1 MKAFLDGVFAL
12 VAAALLASCGTTPRA
27 PVIERSPEA
36 RPAQTEPVRAATQ
49 PEPVR
54 PVAQPSVEARG
65 DSYTVRRGDTLYGIA
80 LDNGL
85 DYRELALWNGIAD
98 PNVIRE
104 GQVLQLKAPATQEVQ
119 VRPIADVGTVKAQP
133 LPPAAQ
139 TSKPESA
146 PRVEQAPTK
155 PQPAPDASD
164 DKVDWGWPA
173 GGRVLAGFSDPL
185 NKGVDISGKK
195 GEPVFATASGR
206 VVYSGE
212 GLRGYGKL
220 IIVKH
225 NNTYLSAYAH
235 NDAILVKEGQTVT
248 KGQKIGEIG
257 STGTEQTKLHFE
269 IRRLGRPVDPMKYLP
284 ARPS

>member
-1 MKAFLDGVFAL
+1 MKAFVNGVFAL
-12 VAAALLASCGTTPRA
+12 VAVALLASCGTTPRA

-36 RPAQTEPVRAATQ
+36 RPAQAEPARAAKQ

-54 PVAQPSVEARG
+54 PAVQASVEARG
-65 DSYTVRRGDTLYGIA
+65 DSYTVRRGDTLYSIA

-104 GQVLQLKAPATQEVQ
+104 GQVLQLKAPANQEVQ
-119 VRPIADVGTVKAQP
+119 VNPIADAGTVKAQP
-133 LPPAAQ
+133 LPPVTQA
-139 TSKPESA
+139 SKQESA
-146 PRVEQAPTK
+146 PKVEQAPK
-155 PQPAPDASD
+155 PQAAPDTSD
-164 DKVDWGWPA
+164 DKVDWAWPA
-173 GGRVLAGFSDPL
+173 AGRVLAGFSDPL

-195 GEPVFATASGR
+195 GEPVFASASGR

-220 IIVKH
+220 VIVKH

-248 KGQKIGEIG
+248 RGQKIGEIG
-257 STGTEQTKLHFE
+257 NTGTEQTKLHFE